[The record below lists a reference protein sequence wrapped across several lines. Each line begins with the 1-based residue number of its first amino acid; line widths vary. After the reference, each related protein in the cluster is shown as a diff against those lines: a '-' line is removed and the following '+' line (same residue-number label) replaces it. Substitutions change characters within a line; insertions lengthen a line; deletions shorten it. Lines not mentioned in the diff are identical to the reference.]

1 MDNISSLNYF
11 LPEITLV
18 VTILVV
24 IVYDLFL
31 KKGDSV
37 YTVYVTAAGLVF
49 TLLTLLS
56 SYSDVQLSLFSGM
69 IAQDPFSFFFKFL
82 FVLAAFF
89 TVVISS
95 TSSEMKNRL
104 HGELNT
110 LILAITLGMFFM
122 ASAKNL
128 LMAYISFELVSIAS
142 YIVAGYLKESRRSS
156 EADADQHQV

>member
-1 MDNISSLNYF
+1 MDNISSLSYF

-31 KKGDSV
+31 KKGESV
-37 YTVYVTAAGLVF
+37 YTVYVTAAGLVL
-49 TLLTLLS
+49 TLLTLFS
-56 SYSDVQLSLFSGM
+56 SYSDVQMSLFSGM
-69 IAQDPFSFFFKFL
+69 VAQDPFSFFFKFL

-104 HGELNT
+104 HGEFNT
-110 LILAITLGMFFM
+110 LILAITLGMFFL
-122 ASAKNL
+122 A
-128 LMAYISFELVSIAS
+128 
-142 YIVAGYLKESRRSS
+142 
-156 EADADQHQV
+156 

>member
-18 VTILVV
+18 VTILLV

-31 KKGDSV
+31 KKGESV
-37 YTVYVTAAGLVF
+37 YTVYVTAAGLVLTF
-49 TLLTLLS
+49 FTLLS
-56 SYSDVQLSLFSGM
+56 SYSDVQTSLFFGM
-69 IAQDPFSFFFKFL
+69 VVQDPFSFFFKFL

-104 HGELNT
+104 HGEFNT

-122 ASAKNL
+122 VSAKNL

-142 YIVAGYLKESRRSS
+142 YIVSGYLK
-156 EADADQHQV
+156 